1 LNKDILSNAVVMGVI
16 ILFISLSGLN
26 SVTSKDISISDDK
39 ILKDNNVIEQM
50 DNNKEIIT
58 HISGYV
64 GLDYCIWEGIFLKKV
79 ELWTL
84 GNPYCYLEITGY
96 KKPLFP
102 LHDSKFNA
110 NPTHIIAERF
120 FGFIGQSDDWYYTVS
135 GFAIGNI
142 NWELIEYA

>member
-1 LNKDILSNAVVMGVI
+1 MHKKSLVI
-16 ILFISLSGLN
+16 WIIVLLVSLSGLT
-26 SVTSKDISISDDK
+26 SVSSRDISISDDK
-39 ILKDNNVIEQM
+39 RLKDNNKIEQM

-58 HISGYV
+58 HISGEV
-64 GLDYCIWEGIFLKKV
+64 GLDYCTSEGFLLKKV
-79 ELWTL
+79 ELWTM

-102 LHDSKFNA
+102 LDDSKFNA

-120 FGFIGQSDDWYYTVS
+120 FGLILQSDNWYYTVS

-142 NWELIEYA
+142 DWE